1 LKNST
6 FKYYPTFWQA
16 TNLIV
21 IYIFIQTLIDFPLA
35 IYDYNHGTDWLYQPW
50 IKVPVFLGSTPLIL
64 YLGYRYSGLSFS
76 QVFPFKFF
84 NILIIPS
91 MVIAFSGLQYFLNEI
106 NIHFEKILPPPAWFM
121 ELFSRLFD
129 SDLGVWGGI
138 LRIVIIAPIVEEL
151 IFRGAIMSGF
161 SRIYHP
167 VFAIFFSALLF
178 ALFHLNPW
186 QFPAAFAL
194 GLILG
199 WIRIRTGS
207 VLACIAGHAIHN
219 GLVFLSV
226 FYYTDLKDLSF
237 MQSGITKNYVIHFVL
252 FAIGI
257 TLIWFFTRIRVKNQN
272 EAGNR
277 LY

>member
-1 LKNST
+1 LKKQT
-6 FKYYPTFWQA
+6 IKYYPTFWQA

-50 IKVPVFLGSTPLIL
+50 IKVPVFLGSSLLI
-64 YLGYRYSGLSFS
+64 YYVGYIFSGLSFN
-76 QVFPFKFF
+76 QVFSLKKF
-84 NILIIPS
+84 NILIIPA
-91 MVIAFSGLQYFLNEI
+91 MVIVFLGLQYFLNEA
-106 NIHFEKILPPPAWFM
+106 NIHFEKILPPPTWFM

-151 IFRGAIMSGF
+151 IFRGMIMSGF
-161 SRIYHP
+161 SRNYHP
-167 VFAIFFSALLF
+167 AFAIFFSALLF

-194 GLILG
+194 GIILG

-219 GLVFLSV
+219 GLVFLTV
-226 FYYTDLKDLSF
+226 LYYTEFKDIAI
-237 MQSGITKNYVIHFVL
+237 MQPGITNNYLIHFTIVT
-252 FAIGI
+252 IGI
-257 TLIWFFTRIRVKNQN
+257 ASIWFITKVKAEKQR
-272 EAGNR
+272 AR
-277 LY
+277 